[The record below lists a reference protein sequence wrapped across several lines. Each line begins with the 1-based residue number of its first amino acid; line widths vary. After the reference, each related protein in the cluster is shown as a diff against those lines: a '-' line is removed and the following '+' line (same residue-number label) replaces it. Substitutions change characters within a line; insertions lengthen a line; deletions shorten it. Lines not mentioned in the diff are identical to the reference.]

1 MMRAA
6 LRTAALILLGFT
18 AAKAQNVVLPPD
30 LQCVKNDTLFWTPA
44 ANTCGAFQSYLIF
57 GSPSPAGPFNLIASV
72 SNPAQTSYFH
82 DTPGSQ
88 AWYYYLQ
95 SAYDCPGFLRLS
107 SDTVSSLPAPKVAI
121 TAASVEG
128 GQVVLRW
135 PPSPAPQV
143 DRYIIYRTTPSGT
156 VPVDT
161 VFGDTSFIDV
171 TAQPGQ
177 QSETYYVVA
186 SDPCGNNSLFDI
198 LHQTILLKAGSEAC
212 ARTISLSWNPYVNWP
227 GGVAR
232 QEVWLSIDGAPAQP
246 VDTLGASAV
255 SYTFEGVD
263 DQSTYCFT
271 LRAYAGGNDVE
282 ARSNEV
288 CLNPDV
294 VQPPRRMRIKYVGV
308 NGAQQPEIEWV
319 WEPYA
324 ELAQAAIHRSAEGG
338 PFAAIQPV
346 PVTPP
351 LQLLNA
357 YTDAGFDARQGP
369 VAYRIEA
376 LDQCQQPWVSQ
387 PASPALLRAAALPGF
402 ENRLTWSAPVI
413 EGAVIE
419 GYEAFEV
426 RGTLVFP
433 LGQTDSTFFI
443 HNLDAANPPLE
454 AVCYVVETTYR
465 VALPGGQ
472 ERRIS
477 RSNTACA
484 SQEVRVW
491 VPNAFAPRG
500 INSFFRPLLVF
511 ADGATY
517 RLTVRDRWG
526 GVAFR
531 SVEPS
536 EAWDGKMNGGDAPSG
551 VYVWQLELRFPDGK
565 EVLRQGTVTL
575 LR

>member
-1 MMRAA
+1 MMRSLVHFAA
-6 LRTAALILLGFT
+6 FLLMASTSAG
-18 AAKAQNVVLPPD
+18 AQNIVLPPD
-30 LQCVKNDTLFWTPA
+30 LQCVKNDTIFWTPA
-44 ANTCGAFQSYLIF
+44 ANACGPFQGYLIF

-72 SNPAQTSYFH
+72 SDPAQTSYFH

-88 AWYYYLQ
+88 AWYYYMQ
-95 SAYDCPGFLRLS
+95 SAHDCPGFLRLS
-107 SDTVSSLPAPKVAI
+107 SDTVSSLPPPKVVIAS
-121 TAASVEG
+121 ASVEG
-128 GQVVLRW
+128 GQVLLRW

-161 VFGDTSFIDV
+161 VYGDTSYIDPV
-171 TAQPGQ
+171 AKPGQ

-198 LHQTILLKAGSEAC
+198 LHQTVLLKAGSEAC
-212 ARTISLSWNPYVNWP
+212 TRTISLSWNPYVNWP
-227 GGVAR
+227 GGIDR
-232 QEVWLSIDGAPAQP
+232 QEVWLSVDGAPALP
-246 VDTLGASAV
+246 VDTLSASAMA
-255 SYTFEGVD
+255 YTFEGVD

-271 LRAYAGGNDVE
+271 LRAYAGGSGVE

-294 VQPPRRMRIKYVGV
+294 VQPPRKMRIKYVGV

-319 WEPYA
+319 WETYA
-324 ELAQAAIHRSAEGG
+324 ELAQAGIFRSAAGG
-338 PFAAIQPV
+338 PFSAIQPV

-351 LQLLNA
+351 LLALND
-357 YTDAGFDARQGP
+357 YTDAGTDAGDGP

-387 PASPALLRAAALPGF
+387 PASPALLRAAALPGL
-402 ENRLTWSAPVI
+402 ENRLTWTPPMI

-419 GYEAFEV
+419 GYEVFEV
-426 RGTLVFP
+426 RGTLVLP
-433 LGQTDSTFFI
+433 LGKTDSTFFI
-443 HNLDAANPPLE
+443 HTLDAAKPPLE
-454 AVCYVVETTYR
+454 AVCYLVETAYR
-465 VALPGGQ
+465 VTLPDGQ

-484 SQEVRVW
+484 SQEVRIW

-511 ADGATY
+511 ADDAAY
-517 RLTVRDRWG
+517 RLTVLDRWG

-531 SVEPS
+531 TEEPS
-536 EAWDGKMNGGDAPSG
+536 EGWDGRIQGADAPSG
-551 VYVWQLELRFPDGK
+551 VYVWQLELRFPDRK
-565 EVLRQGTVTL
+565 EVVRQGTVTL